1 MLPPN
6 GASIPQIPPSE
17 NARQLM
23 LFRNQTLAL
32 LLAVS
37 LSLSACAGPKPILQ
51 SNAHLMTT
59 GEPLAQEAISE
70 CTQKAEKEQI
80 DPGET
85 RGQKIAQGAALYALG
100 GAVIGAVGGITSGM
114 SAIAALIAGS
124 VLGLVGGVA
133 GAMSPL
139 DPNSDY
145 AAYFGAC
152 LKKNGYE
159 LKGWH

>member
-1 MLPPN
+1 M
-6 GASIPQIPPSE
+6 
-17 NARQLM
+17 
-23 LFRNQTLAL
+23 
-32 LLAVS
+32 
-37 LSLSACAGPKPILQ
+37 
-51 SNAHLMTT
+51 
-59 GEPLAQEAISE
+59 
-70 CTQKAEKEQI
+70 
-80 DPGET
+80 
-85 RGQKIAQGAALYALG
+85 G